1 MASPFS
7 MAQTIYATLATNK
20 AAEAEIRAEAISLA
34 RSIATDA
41 NKSFELTS
49 STVNGQTFSGTRT
62 MSNLD
67 RLQLLGLIVN
77 MYNAGGVL
85 SKNVTPLY

>member
-1 MASPFS
+1 

-62 MSNLD
+62 MSNMQ

-77 MYNAGGVL
+77 MYDAGGVL
-85 SKNVTPLY
+85 SKNTTPLY

>member
-1 MASPFS
+1 

-20 AAEAEIRAEAISLA
+20 TAEAEIRAEAISLA
-34 RSIATDA
+34 RSIAVDS

-62 MSNLD
+62 MSNMQ

-77 MYNAGGVL
+77 MYDAGGVL
-85 SKNVTPLY
+85 SKNTPPLKKLDT

>member
-1 MASPFS
+1 

>member
-1 MASPFS
+1 

-34 RSIATDA
+34 RSIAVDS

-62 MSNLD
+62 MSNMQ

-77 MYNAGGVL
+77 MYDAGGVL
-85 SKNVTPLY
+85 SKNTTPLY

>member
-1 MASPFS
+1 

-77 MYNAGGVL
+77 MYDAGGVL

>member
-34 RSIATDA
+34 RSIAVDS

-62 MSNLD
+62 MSNMQ

-77 MYNAGGVL
+77 MYDAGGVL
-85 SKNVTPLY
+85 SKNTTPLY